1 MKIYENESKQK
12 QDALSAC
19 LEQAN
24 ASIEEVLYEEMEIA
38 KSLFKGTKYKVIV
51 VTKEEIKNHI
61 IQYLHSLGNV
71 MNLHMIPTVKEE
83 NGSFHVYLESNNN
96 AILIGKEGRVLRALQ
111 ILLKQNLINETG
123 ISIKVSLDISGY
135 REKKLKQLEIEIRK
149 LANDV
154 AHTKVDVKLDP
165 MNSYERRFVHNIISE
180 YSMLNTESIGEE
192 PTRSIIISYKQD

>member
-1 MKIYENESKQK
+1 
-12 QDALSAC
+12 
-19 LEQAN
+19 
-24 ASIEEVLYEEMEIA
+24 
-38 KSLFKGTKYKVIV
+38 
-51 VTKEEIKNHI
+51 
-61 IQYLHSLGNV
+61 